1 MPVAVID
8 TNVLVA
14 RVSSRD
20 ANHDAATA
28 IVNAADHGNLPTM
41 RVTNYVLT
49 ETLNYLHERKQH
61 RVAVK
66 FYERLTEAAGFE
78 LVHTPKT
85 DFSTAVE
92 LFERYDGL
100 SFGDATI
107 GAYMNREGLKRLYSF
122 DDDFDVV
129 DDITRFETATNPF
142 EPQ

>member
-1 MPVAVID
+1 MAVAVID

-28 IVNAADHGNLPTM
+28 IIDAADHGDLPTM

-61 RVAVK
+61 RVAVE
-66 FYERLTEAAGFE
+66 FYNRLTETAGFE
-78 LVHTPKT
+78 LVHVPKAV
-85 DFSTAVE
+85 FSSAVE
-92 LFERYDGL
+92 LFERYNGL

-107 GAYMNREGLKRLYSF
+107 GAYMHREEIEYLYSF
-122 DDDFDVV
+122 DDDFDAV
-129 DDITRFETATNPF
+129 DGITRFETGTNPYD
-142 EPQ
+142 P